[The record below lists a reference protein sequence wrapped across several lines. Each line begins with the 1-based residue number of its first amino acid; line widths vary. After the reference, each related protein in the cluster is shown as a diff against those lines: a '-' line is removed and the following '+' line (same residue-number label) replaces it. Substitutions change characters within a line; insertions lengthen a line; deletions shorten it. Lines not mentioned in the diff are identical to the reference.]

1 MYEKQIDLKDLFFK
15 ILYRWRMLLVAMV
28 VGGVIFGVYGYVS
41 IQNEIEEKVGD
52 TGKNYLMY
60 LTEAEAAKIDYY
72 LEYEKQYLIAEENF
86 ENSVIQKMDESN
98 IYTLNNVYT
107 VICDDLDRAYI
118 MEKAYEQCLESNEFY
133 EKVAEACDEIE
144 VSDVP
149 KFFYVEKDNTNIDTG
164 RLAFTASFWFEGEE
178 KCKAVGDVITDYVN
192 ELALKFQDVYGE
204 GNVELLSSEVSK
216 SNPSGLVNSKLAE
229 LASFQDMENTYLEL
243 KNGIA
248 KEKIKIYKQNE
259 INISKMVYVK
269 KIVIGIML
277 FFIIAV
283 IVITFKYLM
292 DNNIKNESEIAD
304 VYKIPVLGVINKD
317 RKNKKIFGIIDN
329 IIAKIEKGK
338 KQILGKEESEEIIST
353 QISLICQKN
362 ELSDIGIVECNI
374 NNETNEIC
382 DEIASKIE
390 NNKINAKVI
399 SKIMHNPKEMLKIN
413 EISGAVL
420 AVTLNETKEDNF
432 EEQLNILKRQGI
444 EILGCVVIN

>member
-15 ILYRWRMLLVAMV
+15 ILYRWRLLLVAMV
-28 VGGVIFGVYGYVS
+28 AGGVIFGVYGYVS

-72 LEYEKQYLIAEENF
+72 LEYEKQYLIAEEEF
-86 ENSVIQKMDESN
+86 EKSIIQKMDESN
-98 IYTLNNVYT
+98 MYTLNNVYT

-149 KFFYVEKDNTNIDTG
+149 SFFYVEKDNTNIDTG
-164 RLAFTASFWFEGEE
+164 RLAFTATFWFEGEE

-192 ELALKFQDVYGE
+192 ELSVKFQGVYGE
-204 GNVELLSSEVSK
+204 GNIELLSSEVSK
-216 SNPSGLVNSKLAE
+216 SDPSGLVNSKLAE
-229 LASFQDMENTYLEL
+229 LASFQDMKNTYLEL

-269 KIVIGIML
+269 KIVIGIIL

-292 DNNIKNESEIAD
+292 DNSIKNEIEIAE
-304 VYKIPVLGVINKD
+304 VYRIPVLGVVNKD
-317 RKNKKIFGIIDN
+317 RKNKKIFGAIDN
-329 IIAKIEKGK
+329 IIAKIEKGNK
-338 KQILGKEESEEIIST
+338 KILGKKDSEEIIST
-353 QISLICQKN
+353 QIYLICQKK
-362 ELSDIGIVECNI
+362 ELADIGIVECNI
-374 NNETNEIC
+374 NNEKNQIC

-390 NNKINAKVI
+390 TNKINAKVI
-399 SKIMHNPKEMLKIN
+399 SEIMHNPKEMLKIK
-413 EISGAVL
+413 EIGGVVL

-432 EEQLNILKRQGI
+432 EEQLNILKRQDI
-444 EILGCVVIN
+444 EILGCVVIR

>member
-1 MYEKQIDLKDLFFK
+1 
-15 ILYRWRMLLVAMV
+15 
-28 VGGVIFGVYGYVS
+28 
-41 IQNEIEEKVGD
+41 
-52 TGKNYLMY
+52 
-60 LTEAEAAKIDYY
+60 
-72 LEYEKQYLIAEENF
+72 
-86 ENSVIQKMDESN
+86 
-98 IYTLNNVYT
+98 
-107 VICDDLDRAYI
+107 
-118 MEKAYEQCLESNEFY
+118 
-133 EKVAEACDEIE
+133 
-144 VSDVP
+144 
-149 KFFYVEKDNTNIDTG
+149 
-164 RLAFTASFWFEGEE
+164 
-178 KCKAVGDVITDYVN
+178 
-192 ELALKFQDVYGE
+192 
-204 GNVELLSSEVSK
+204 
-216 SNPSGLVNSKLAE
+216 
-229 LASFQDMENTYLEL
+229 
-243 KNGIA
+243 
-248 KEKIKIYKQNE
+248 
-259 INISKMVYVK
+259 
-269 KIVIGIML
+269 ML

-444 EILGCVVIN
+444 EILGCIVIS